1 MTEFEQG
8 RARCFNLETNM
19 GSTILNKNV
28 ESCHVY

>member
-1 MTEFEQG
+1 MF
-8 RARCFNLETNM
+8 ETNM